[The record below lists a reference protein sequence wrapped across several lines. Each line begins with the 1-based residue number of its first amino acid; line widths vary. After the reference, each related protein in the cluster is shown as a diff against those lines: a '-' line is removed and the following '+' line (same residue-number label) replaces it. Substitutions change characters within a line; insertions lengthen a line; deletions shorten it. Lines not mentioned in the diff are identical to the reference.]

1 MLGGWLGMG
10 GGSEMR
16 GWRLVFPSL
25 QKEVEVRSCRWAGEL
40 FLAEGSSINFG
51 RDLPGFIPFGMEE
64 LHEIA
69 GGLEGGR
76 AAARRKALLDPGYQ
90 ERRE

>member
-1 MLGGWLGMG
+1 MLGGWLGVG

-40 FLAEGSSINFG
+40 FLAEGSSITFG
-51 RDLPGFIPFGMEE
+51 RDLPGSIPFGN
-64 LHEIA
+64 EIA